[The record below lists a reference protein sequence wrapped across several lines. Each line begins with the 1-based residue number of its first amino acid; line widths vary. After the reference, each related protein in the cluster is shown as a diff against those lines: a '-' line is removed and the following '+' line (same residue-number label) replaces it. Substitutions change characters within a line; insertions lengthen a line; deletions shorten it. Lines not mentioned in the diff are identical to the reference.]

1 MKTPPDCAFIGTA
14 EGVNLRSLPVSYS
27 PFAPC
32 AVISRHRTAPL
43 HLYTLALWGILI
55 LAVHKLLT
63 GTLSRLEGGTESL
76 PLPLPRLAHPHGLGA
91 VPLSIIPRKYM
102 SCVVVG
108 YHERHQLKP
117 SPTATIAASCLPA
130 MPPETGLR
138 ARPAAAALRIELRQ
152 AAR

>member
-76 PLPLPRLAHPHGLGA
+76 PLPLPRLAHCHGLGA
-91 VPLSIIPRKYM
+91 VPVQS
-102 SCVVVG
+102 
-108 YHERHQLKP
+108 YHENMCQVWLCAQVLFPAVQPFPHGHHRRFLP
-117 SPTATIAASCLPA
+117 S
-130 MPPETGLR
+130 GN
-138 ARPAAAALRIELRQ
+138 
-152 AAR
+152 AARDWASSTSRRRCASD